1 MKIVGVTACPT
12 GVAHTYMAAEALE
25 LAAET
30 LGHEIKVETQGSM
43 GVENELTPEE
53 IAAADIVI
61 FAVDMSVARAQRFAG
76 KPVLNKGVS
85 EVIKHSRET
94 ILEAVKLA
102 EEGGSVQQ
110 QVSGEQPRT
119 TGESSSASGE
129 GGKEE
134 NPKRKVFFGWLKR
147 K

>member
-61 FAVDMSVARAQRFAG
+61 FAVDMSVAHAQRFAG

-110 QVSGEQPRT
+110 HVSGEQPRT
-119 TGESSSASGE
+119 TGEPSSASGE

>member
-1 MKIVGVTACPT
+1 MKIVAVTACPT

-25 LAAET
+25 LAAEA

-43 GVENELTPEE
+43 GVENELTSED

-85 EVIKHSRET
+85 EAIKHPRET

-102 EEGGSVQQ
+102 EAGGGVQQ
-110 QVSGEQPRT
+110 QVSKEQPGT
-119 TGESSSASGE
+119 TGEPSSSSEKGE
-129 GGKEE
+129 KEE
-134 NPKRKVFFGWLKR
+134 NQKRKVFFEWLKR